1 MANYD
6 KLKSGITVL
15 WVRYK
20 VGQVGAMLTHK
31 PHSPKLFV
39 ITANTAITKGCQMAL
54 GEAADPDPRV
64 GQKGDETKAATA
76 PSSSTRSR
84 GRSHSHRH
92 HHQQEQ
98 TQSRSFVAHWFASSL
113 GYFSCP
119 PQAPHI
125 N

>member
-20 VGQVGAMLTHK
+20 VGQVGAILTHK

-76 PSSSTRSR
+76 PSSPT
-84 GRSHSHRH
+84 RSHSHRH

-113 GYFSCP
+113 G
-119 PQAPHI
+119 QAPHI